1 MAYPSEY
8 YTKAQEIID
17 KRRFDNGMISEKR
30 IAEVRKKVPEIIEI
44 NKKLSGTID
53 ELVKIILSNRNDKKQ
68 LIENLKDENLA
79 LQEKLRAMLKN
90 NGFPETYLDP
100 IYTCKKCHDTGNGDG
115 GRCSCFNDALKFVA
129 SQELSKSLP
138 MGLTCFES
146 FDLSLYSDKPSS
158 ELGAKRSPQEIMKRN
173 YEFCKEYAEDFHVPN
188 ESIFMTGGTGLG
200 KTHLSLSIAKKVIEK
215 NYSVVYGSVPDLL
228 RRIENAHFN
237 KTEDDTEVMNTLKE
251 CDLLLLDDLGA
262 EFESAF
268 YVSCLYELINT
279 RLNFGKPTIVNTNLT
294 GPELNKRY
302 SERIVSRLYSMKT
315 LLFSGEDIRMK
326 LKKKR

>member
-17 KRRFDNGMISEKR
+17 KRRFDNGMKTEKR
-30 IAEVRKKVPEIIEI
+30 LREVRENIPEITDI
-44 NKKLSGTID
+44 NNKLSGTID
-53 ELVKIILSNRNDKKQ
+53 ELVKIILSEKNDKKQ
-68 LIENLKDENLA
+68 CIEQVKEENLA
-79 LQEKLRAMLKN
+79 LQERMKELLEKN
-90 NGFPETYLDP
+90 GYAVDYLDP

-115 GRCSCFNDALKFVA
+115 GRCSCFNDALKAVA
-129 SQELSKSLP
+129 AQELSKSLP

-146 FDLSLYSDKPSS
+146 FDLSLYSDTVTPDMNT
-158 ELGAKRSPQEIMKRN
+158 KRSPREMMTRN
-173 YEFCKEYAEDFHVPN
+173 YEFCKEYADDFHVPN
-188 ESIFMTGGTGLG
+188 DSIFMTGGTGLG

-237 KTEDDTEVMNTLKE
+237 RSEDETEVINTLKE

-268 YVSCLYELINT
+268 YVSCLYELINS
-279 RLNFGKPTIVNTNLT
+279 RMNYGKPTIVNTNLS
-294 GPELNKRY
+294 GAELKKRY
-302 SERIVSRLYSMKT
+302 SDRIVSRLYSMKT
-315 LLFSGEDIRMK
+315 LVFSGDDIRMK
-326 LKKKR
+326 LRRKK